1 MIFWDYGDIIII
13 IVIVVAMHDK
23 NQSIKIN
30 NKQINKNKKRLTA
43 GTVKDSFRTLAVPG
57 SVTRV
62 CVRTMDDTFELW
74 IILIL
79 IILLLLL

>member
-13 IVIVVAMHDK
+13 IIIIVVAMHDK

-30 NKQINKNKKRLTA
+30 NKQTNNNQKRIA

-57 SVTRV
+57 SFTRL

-79 IILLLLL
+79 IILLFIL